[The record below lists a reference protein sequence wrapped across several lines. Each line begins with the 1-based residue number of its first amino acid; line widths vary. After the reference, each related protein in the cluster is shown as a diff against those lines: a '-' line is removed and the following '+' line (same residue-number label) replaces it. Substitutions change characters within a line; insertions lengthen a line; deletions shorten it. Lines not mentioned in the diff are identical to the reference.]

1 MDREQLKAREGMR
14 RAIAA
19 RLRAFYRHLAALP
32 AERLLRLLRE
42 RQLVGAEGRQGGAGQ
57 DRDRGPTR

>member
-1 MDREQLKAREGMR
+1 MDREHLKAREGVR
-14 RAIAA
+14 RVIAA

-42 RQLVGAEGRQGGAGQ
+42 RQLVGAEHPPGGAGQ
-57 DRDRGPTR
+57 DRDPRHSR